1 MSEKQTIGARGEQL
15 AAEYLQEHGYL
26 IRTRNWH
33 CHAGEIDIIA
43 EDNQVLV
50 FVEVKTRRAVSTEY
64 AFMNITPQKRRKMI
78 AAAQEY
84 LAIHDLTESA
94 WRIDAVAVII
104 HKNEPPSI
112 DHVED
117 VLDW

>member
-15 AAEYLQEHGYL
+15 ASEYLQQHGYL

-33 CHAGEIDIIA
+33 CQAGEIDIIA
-43 EDNQVLV
+43 EDKQVLV
-50 FVEVKTRRAVSTEY
+50 FIEVKTRRTVSTEY
-64 AFMNITPQKRRKMI
+64 AFMNITQQKRRKMI

-84 LAIHDLTESA
+84 LTIHNLSESE
-94 WRIDAVAVII
+94 WRIDAVAVTIR
-104 HKNEPPSI
+104 KDEPPLI